1 MSIANPKEML
11 KPFVARANGDEVE
24 HESASHEDGA
34 RGTLTRE
41 DIALAI
47 HRRIEGMSRR
57 EAKRLT
63 DLVIEE
69 MAATL
74 ASGES
79 LKLHDFGSFIVRT
92 KRERAG
98 RNPRTGAPVPI
109 EARRVITFKASP
121 NMKSAINGKV
131 PLTKVKKRA
140 RGRVAPQN
148 GGAEV
153 ARIFAP

>member
-1 MSIANPKEML
+1 MSIANPKEM
-11 KPFVARANGDEVE
+11 PGSFTRDSDEEIE
-24 HESASHEDGA
+24 HEASLDDGS
-34 RGTLTRE
+34 RGTLTRQ

-47 HRRIEGMSRR
+47 HRRIEGMSCR

-79 LKLHDFGSFIVRT
+79 LKLHDFGSFLVRI

-98 RNPRTGAPVPI
+98 RNPRTGEPVPI

-121 NMKSAINGKV
+121 NMKAAINGKT
-131 PLTKVKKRA
+131 PPTKLKKRA
-140 RGRVAPQN
+140 RGRP
-148 GGAEV
+148 
-153 ARIFAP
+153 ARQPGRIELARVFAP

>member
-1 MSIANPKEML
+1 MSIANPKQTPA
-11 KPFVARANGDEVE
+11 PFTHINGADAEYDAPSQDEG
-24 HESASHEDGA
+24 S
-34 RGTLTRE
+34 RGTLTRQ
-41 DIALAI
+41 DIAMAI
-47 HRRIEGMSRR
+47 HRRIAGMSCR

-79 LKLHDFGSFIVRT
+79 LKLHDFGSFLVRI

-98 RNPRTGAPVPI
+98 RNPRTGEPVPI

-121 NMKSAINGKV
+121 NMKAIINGKA
-131 PLTKVKKRA
+131 PATKPKKRA
-140 RGRVAPQN
+140 RGRPAGQPGRAEPDRVSAP
-148 GGAEV
+148 
-153 ARIFAP
+153 

>member
-1 MSIANPKEML
+1 MSIANPGEML
-11 KPFVARANGDEVE
+11 KPFKRASSREVD
-24 HESASHEDGA
+24 HEDASLDEGS
-34 RGTLTRE
+34 RGTLTRQ

-47 HRRIEGMSRR
+47 HRRIEGMSCR

-79 LKLHDFGSFIVRT
+79 LKLHDFGSFLVRI

-98 RNPRTGAPVPI
+98 RNPRTGEPVPI

-121 NMKSAINGKV
+121 NMKAAINGKA
-131 PLTKVKKRA
+131 PPTKLKKRA
-140 RGRVAPQN
+140 RGRVARQH
-148 GGAEV
+148 GGTEFVRAS
-153 ARIFAP
+153 AP

>member
-1 MSIANPKEML
+1 MSIANPGEML
-11 KPFVARANGDEVE
+11 KPFARASGREVE
-24 HESASHEDGA
+24 YEAPSVDEGS
-34 RGTLTRE
+34 RGTLTRQ

-47 HRRIEGMSRR
+47 HRRIEGMSCR

-79 LKLHDFGSFIVRT
+79 LKLHDFGSFLVRI

-98 RNPRTGAPVPI
+98 RNPRTGEPVPI

-121 NMKSAINGKV
+121 NMKAAINGNI

-140 RGRVAPQN
+140 RGRLARQRSVA
-148 GGAEV
+148 ELV
-153 ARIFAP
+153 RAPAP

>member
-1 MSIANPKEML
+1 MSIANPGEML
-11 KPFVARANGDEVE
+11 KPFKRASSREVD
-24 HESASHEDGA
+24 HEDASLDEGS
-34 RGTLTRE
+34 RGTLTRQ

-47 HRRIEGMSRR
+47 HRRIEGMSCR

-79 LKLHDFGSFIVRT
+79 LKLHDFGSFLVRI

-98 RNPRTGAPVPI
+98 RNPRTGEPVPI

-121 NMKSAINGKV
+121 NMKAAINGKA
-131 PLTKVKKRA
+131 PPTKQKKRA
-140 RGRVAPQN
+140 RGRVARQH
-148 GGAEV
+148 GGTEFVRAS
-153 ARIFAP
+153 AP

>member
-1 MSIANPKEML
+1 MAKTSNMK
-11 KPFVARANGDEVE
+11 
-24 HESASHEDGA
+24 SAAHEDGA

-47 HRRIEGMSRR
+47 HRRLEGMSRR

-121 NMKSAINGKV
+121 NMKAAINGADSFDEGQEAG
-131 PLTKVKKRA
+131 PWPRRA
-140 RGRVAPQN
+140 AAGRSRSGENLRPMN
-148 GGAEV
+148 F
-153 ARIFAP
+153 R

>member
-1 MSIANPKEML
+1 MSIANPKEMM
-11 KPFVARANGDEVE
+11 KPFVACANGEDVE
-24 HESASHEDGA
+24 HEASSQEDGS

-63 DLVIEE
+63 DLVLEE

-79 LKLHDFGSFIVRT
+79 LKLHDFGSFLVRT

-98 RNPRTGAPVPI
+98 RNPRTGEPVPI

-121 NMKSAINGKV
+121 NMKAAINGKL

-140 RGRVAPQN
+140 RGRLARQHTGADLVRASAP
-148 GGAEV
+148 
-153 ARIFAP
+153 

>member
-1 MSIANPKEML
+1 MSIANPKEM
-11 KPFVARANGDEVE
+11 PESFTYVSDEDVE
-24 HESASHEDGA
+24 HEASSLDEGS
-34 RGTLTRE
+34 RGTLTRQ

-47 HRRIEGMSRR
+47 HRRIEGMSCR

-79 LKLHDFGSFIVRT
+79 LKLHDFGSFLVRI

-98 RNPRTGAPVPI
+98 RNPRTGEPVPI

-121 NMKSAINGKV
+121 NMKAAINGKA
-131 PLTKVKKRA
+131 PPTKLKKRA
-140 RGRVAPQN
+140 RGRLAGQLGRAEPPRVSAP
-148 GGAEV
+148 
-153 ARIFAP
+153 

>member
-11 KPFVARANGDEVE
+11 KPYVESENGEEVM
-24 HESASHEDGA
+24 HEASSQGDSP

-47 HRRIEGMSRR
+47 HRRMEGMSRR
-57 EAKRLT
+57 EAKRIT

-79 LKLHDFGSFIVRT
+79 LKLHDFGSFLVRT

-109 EARRVITFKASP
+109 DARRVITFRASP
-121 NMKSAINGKV
+121 NMKAAINGKTS
-131 PLTKVKKRA
+131 LTNVKKRA
-140 RGRVAPQN
+140 RSRLLRQHRGHEPVRVSAL
-148 GGAEV
+148 
-153 ARIFAP
+153 

>member
-1 MSIANPKEML
+1 MSNANPKEM
-11 KPFVARANGDEVE
+11 PDSFMNAGEEDVE
-24 HESASHEDGA
+24 NEAAFQGGGS
-34 RGTLTRE
+34 RGTLTRQ

-47 HRRIEGMSRR
+47 HRRIDGMSCR

-79 LKLHDFGSFIVRT
+79 LKLHDFGSFLVRI

-98 RNPRTGAPVPI
+98 RNPRTGEPVPI

-121 NMKSAINGKV
+121 NMKAAINGKA
-131 PLTKVKKRA
+131 PPTKPKKRA
-140 RGRVAPQN
+140 RGRVAVKSVR
-148 GGAEV
+148 AEPDRLP
-153 ARIFAP
+153 AL

>member
-1 MSIANPKEML
+1 MSIANPKTTPNSFTHVSDE
-11 KPFVARANGDEVE
+11 EVE
-24 HESASHEDGA
+24 HEATSLVDGS
-34 RGTLTRE
+34 RGTLTRQ

-47 HRRIEGMSRR
+47 HRRIEGMSCR

-79 LKLHDFGSFIVRT
+79 LKLHDFGSFLVRI

-98 RNPRTGAPVPI
+98 RNPRTGEPVPI

-121 NMKSAINGKV
+121 NMKAAINGKA
-131 PLTKVKKRA
+131 PLTKLKKRA
-140 RGRVAPQN
+140 RGRPA
-148 GGAEV
+148 
-153 ARIFAP
+153 ARAGRTEPPRVSAL

>member
-11 KPFVARANGDEVE
+11 TPVARADGEEAE
-24 HESASHEDGA
+24 HEAPSQDEGL
-34 RGTLTRE
+34 RGTLTRQ

-47 HRRIEGMSRR
+47 HRRIGGMSCR

-79 LKLHDFGSFIVRT
+79 LKLHDFGSFLVRI

-109 EARRVITFKASP
+109 EARRVIAFKASP
-121 NMKSAINGKV
+121 NMKAAINGTI
-131 PLTKVKKRA
+131 PLTKTKKRA
-140 RGRVAPQN
+140 RGRLARQSRPADLARASAP
-148 GGAEV
+148 
-153 ARIFAP
+153 

>member
-1 MSIANPKEML
+1 MSIASPKEMPG
-11 KPFVARANGDEVE
+11 PFTHVGDADVAQEE
-24 HESASHEDGA
+24 ASHEEGLH
-34 RGTLTRE
+34 GTLTRQ
-41 DIALAI
+41 DIAMAI
-47 HRRIEGMSRR
+47 HRRIEGMSCR

-79 LKLHDFGSFIVRT
+79 LKLHDFGSFLVRV

-98 RNPRTGAPVPI
+98 RNPRTGEPVPI

-121 NMKSAINGKV
+121 NMKAATNGKV

-140 RGRVAPQN
+140 RGRLARQPGPAELVRVSAP
-148 GGAEV
+148 
-153 ARIFAP
+153 

>member
-11 KPFVARANGDEVE
+11 KPFASHANGEDIE
-24 HESASHEDGA
+24 HETPSQEEGS

-47 HRRIEGMSRR
+47 HHRLQGISRR

-74 ASGES
+74 AAGES
-79 LKLHDFGSFIVRT
+79 LKLHDFGSFLVRT

-98 RNPRTGAPVPI
+98 RNPRTGEPVPI

-121 NMKSAINGKV
+121 NMKAAINGKA

-140 RGRVAPQN
+140 RGRLARQLAGADLVRASAP
-148 GGAEV
+148 
-153 ARIFAP
+153 